1 MDVPGPHP
9 QNDVQLDLN
18 IVSAGYFSTLG
29 VPVLTG
35 RDFSSS
41 DQKKSPRVVIINQAM
56 AKKYFPD
63 SDPIGQQLS
72 DGIDGPEKET
82 RRIIGVVADYKI
94 RSVREATPPAVFLC
108 LSQSYMPRMTILLRS
123 SQQPENLVP
132 ALTAVVARINK
143 DLPVFQ
149 VQTLREHLRVTLAQE
164 RILTWLLTAFG
175 AIALLLAVLG
185 LYSVVAFTTEVRTSE
200 FGIRMAIGAQRS
212 DVLKL
217 VLSQGLMLAGIGL
230 AAGLAGSTLVTR
242 VLSSLLFGVAPR
254 DIATFLSVAAIM
266 AFISLCACAVPAL
279 RATRVD
285 PSTALRYE

>member
-1 MDVPGPHP
+1 
-9 QNDVQLDLN
+9 
-18 IVSAGYFSTLG
+18 
-29 VPVLTG
+29 
-35 RDFSSS
+35 
-41 DQKKSPRVVIINQAM
+41 
-56 AKKYFPD
+56 
-63 SDPIGQQLS
+63 
-72 DGIDGPEKET
+72 
-82 RRIIGVVADYKI
+82 
-94 RSVREATPPAVFLC
+94 
-108 LSQSYMPRMTILLRS
+108 MPRMTILLRS

-200 FGIRMAIGAQRS
+200 FGIRMAIGAQQS